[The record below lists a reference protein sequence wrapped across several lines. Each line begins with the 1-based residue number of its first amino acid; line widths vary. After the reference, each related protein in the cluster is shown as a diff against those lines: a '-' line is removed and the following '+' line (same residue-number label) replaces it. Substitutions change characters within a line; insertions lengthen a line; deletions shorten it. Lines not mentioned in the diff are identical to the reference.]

1 MKYRVSDLAKLL
13 DVSTNTVR
21 RYEEM
26 GYINANRDVNS
37 GYRYFDDNDIF
48 EIVNARMLLKYEF
61 NHEEIV
67 DVLNCDLKQMIDI
80 FEDKM
85 EQIDNKIAYMTYVRH
100 RMKDDYLLMK
110 KAYEGCS
117 VYEKMCVDQTFIL
130 YKEGDNLLNEPKRLN
145 TLQAFLYDSP
155 EFQRIYIIRKN
166 DYEAGKSV
174 LNPGWTVKTA
184 QLGMYGIESNAYT
197 ERYESKR
204 SVMGIARLPVQKS
217 DAYLP
222 DEIDDHLLKEHLV
235 YIKEHDLKVAGDIMC
250 IVITRVKEDGQEML
264 YLLVSVPVEEKCG

>member
-67 DVLNCDLKQMIDI
+67 DVLNCDLKQMIDT

-110 KAYEGCS
+110 KAYEGCP

-184 QLGMYGIESNAYT
+184 
-197 ERYESKR
+197 
-204 SVMGIARLPVQKS
+204 
-217 DAYLP
+217 
-222 DEIDDHLLKEHLV
+222 
-235 YIKEHDLKVAGDIMC
+235 
-250 IVITRVKEDGQEML
+250 
-264 YLLVSVPVEEKCG
+264 